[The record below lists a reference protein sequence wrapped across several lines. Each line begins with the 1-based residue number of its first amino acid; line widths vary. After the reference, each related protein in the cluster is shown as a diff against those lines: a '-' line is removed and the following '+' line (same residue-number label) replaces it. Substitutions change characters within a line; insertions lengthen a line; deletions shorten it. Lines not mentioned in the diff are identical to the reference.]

1 MSDNIHYLHEPVSIK
16 LKRDKNNM
24 EKLEAIFASR
34 PELGVDTD
42 DFERF
47 KVSKL
52 CKDASEMLEDVV
64 ILGSTSD
71 GTVKMMTTQ
80 DDVADVLFYLEVAK
94 KTILEN
100 TRISDD
106 PPF

>member
-1 MSDNIHYLHEPVSIK
+1 
-16 LKRDKNNM
+16 
-24 EKLEAIFASR
+24 
-34 PELGVDTD
+34 LGMNTD

-52 CKDASEMLEDVV
+52 CNDASEMLEDVV

-80 DDVADVLFYLEVAK
+80 DDVADILFYLEVAK